1 MARLFDRNWTR
12 KQLLERIG
20 DPSQIA
26 TVRPHTL
33 TEGRSKGVA
42 AIELSTGS
50 GFRFTVLADRA
61 LDVSAAEHNGRSLCW
76 RSCTGDTAPEFYQ
89 PEGLEWLRGFFGGLV
104 CTCGLTHFGAP
115 CVDEG
120 VPLGLHGRISN
131 TPAQEVRTISGW
143 KGDDYVVGVRGKVM
157 ECKVFGPCLCLSR
170 SIFAFLGQN
179 KLYVHDEVTNLDEKP
194 APHMMLYH
202 INFGF
207 PVVDAGSRLA
217 SPSLCVTPRDADAED
232 RKAEYAS
239 FHAPATGYREKVYHH
254 DVAAAA
260 GGRTMAGVVNPA
272 LGFGAYVV
280 YRKTQL
286 PHLIEWKQLGKGT
299 YVVGVEPATNL
310 VQGRAK
316 ERAEGRLRMLKPGE
330 TVQYDLELGALTTK
344 SEVAAFESAVRK
356 IQGNRRARIGSFQRL

>member
-1 MARLFDRNWTR
+1 
-12 KQLLERIG
+12 
-20 DPSQIA
+20 
-26 TVRPHTL
+26 
-33 TEGRSKGVA
+33 
-42 AIELSTGS
+42 
-50 GFRFTVLADRA
+50 
-61 LDVSAAEHNGRSLCW
+61 
-76 RSCTGDTAPEFYQ
+76 
-89 PEGLEWLRGFFGGLV
+89 
-104 CTCGLTHFGAP
+104 
-115 CVDEG
+115 
-120 VPLGLHGRISN
+120 
-131 TPAQEVRTISGW
+131 
-143 KGDDYVVGVRGKVM
+143 
-157 ECKVFGPCLCLSR
+157 
-170 SIFAFLGQN
+170 
-179 KLYVHDEVTNLDEKP
+179 
-194 APHMMLYH
+194 
-202 INFGF
+202 
-207 PVVDAGSRLA
+207 
-217 SPSLCVTPRDADAED
+217 VTPRDADAED

-344 SEVAAFESAVRK
+344 KEVAAFESAVKK
-356 IQGNRRARIGSFQRL
+356 IQGNRRVRIGSFQRL